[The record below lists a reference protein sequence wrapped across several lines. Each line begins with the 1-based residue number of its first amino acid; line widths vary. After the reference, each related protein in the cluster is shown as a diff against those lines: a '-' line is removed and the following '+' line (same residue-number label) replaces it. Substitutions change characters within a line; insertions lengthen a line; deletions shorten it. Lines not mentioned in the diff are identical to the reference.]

1 MKMLTVYLEHAL
13 EFERLASSEQS
24 EAFKAELLKQATAY
38 RMLAEKR
45 GEQYGV
51 PKPSPSEALPHL
63 YPGTGCF
70 YSVAKSRYQAG
81 FSTTISD
88 STACEVAVQTRARD
102 R

>member
-45 GEQYGV
+45 GGNTAFRSQV
-51 PKPSPSEALPHL
+51 LQKPCLTCIL
-63 YPGTGCF
+63 GCF

>member
-45 GEQYGV
+45 GGAIRR
-51 PKPSPSEALPHL
+51 SEAKSFRSPASPVSWHGVFLLSGEKPLPGGL
-63 YPGTGCF
+63 
-70 YSVAKSRYQAG
+70 
-81 FSTTISD
+81 
-88 STACEVAVQTRARD
+88 
-102 R
+102 